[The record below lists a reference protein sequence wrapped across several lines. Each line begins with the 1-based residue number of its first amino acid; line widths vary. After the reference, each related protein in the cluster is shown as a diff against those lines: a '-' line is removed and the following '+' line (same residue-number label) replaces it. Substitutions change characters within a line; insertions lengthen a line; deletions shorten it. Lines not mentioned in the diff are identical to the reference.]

1 MAKKLYLQTHVTALC
16 TVEPHFLLEG
26 CGGFINLYDFDSN
39 ELLES
44 LDIFRGSRIHGIQYS
59 PQNRTAIV
67 FGGKLLALV
76 AFNDS
81 GTALPR
87 LELLQKSNET
97 DWIRDAKF
105 VNNGD
110 YLIKLTSHNKV
121 FIQKRTSSEAE
132 VIEVQGDEQCILY
145 CGKILGEDLSQ
156 LTILAGTVFGSI
168 LVWAASPSQQD
179 KCLFHRLT
187 GHNGVIFSINYDE
200 ISRTI
205 ISTSDDRTVRTWSL
219 RHEDEEPNNSNLW
232 SLFGRAKID
241 SKYELYGHEARVWN
255 CVIIRQNQCD
265 SGLIASLG
273 EDSRICLWDLM
284 SGKLVSK
291 FDAHPGTSVW
301 AAVWDSR
308 LQLLVTAGG
317 EGSTRIWNANHL
329 QETSCRQLKLPE
341 DSQVPRLVIV
351 TSTGYY
357 RYLVSS
363 QLGIIYGWNGHT
375 QSWVSLFQDDRLGNG
390 SVLDSDGRTIIFG
403 TPTGAVF
410 VFISGPSSL
419 ELQATHQLEKSKIYS
434 VHLVASQQQFMACLD
449 NGRMVLMNL
458 LDGSS
463 RESQPRAQFILPE
476 GKQRWPS
483 CVLATQNRFM
493 MGDREGSFHLY
504 STEKET
510 PLQSFPHI
518 HGKNGLTD
526 VQSDPLGQLLYY
538 TGGRDGRIGLWRLTD
553 DKNQLE
559 LLSLTNTSLGWI
571 ARLRWIDQQL
581 TYLAFQSD
589 RFVVWSN
596 QQQRSLMQVPCG
608 GGHRSWDFDVT
619 SSDVTFLFI
628 KDKHI
633 YENRRQLSGV
643 FNSSL
648 PGRCGGHSKSICR
661 GRFVGFHNEWPP
673 LVLTG
678 SEDTT
683 MRLSRLEKRSAQSLS
698 IITKHVSSVRALAV
712 KELRSRSGTWLCV
725 SAGGRAQ
732 LSVGLLTLSG
742 QGDQVHVI
750 HRDVRSHF
758 LRGWL
763 RRATTNKPWIQG
775 GDHLSLIPDPETRY
789 MDVDVVDRGC
799 GDSNFHIFA
808 ACSDSFIRIFDLSLE
823 SCKLDLFHE
832 VNFHNC
838 CVLLVKVI
846 ADPDGNSILFSAGT
860 DGRLAVWNVTI
871 LEEDKAIDPL
881 GSLLIHQSGIN
892 SLDCQWTDLDRML
905 ILTGGDDNAL
915 ICTQIEISCERSL
928 LTLIDQQKQ
937 FPHAAQISGVAL
949 LANNL
954 CLSVSLDQR
963 LILWKRE
970 DTRLKWLSAVCCCDI
985 SDIQGLDVSVDDS
998 KTSLAKIL
1006 VYGQGIQVFEVDNS
1020 FNITHNLDYSSV
1032 DPLSD

>member
-1 MAKKLYLQTHVTALC
+1 MVLKKLYLQTHVTALC

-44 LDIFRGSRIHGIQYS
+44 LDIFRGARIHGIRYS
-59 PQNRTAIV
+59 HQNKTVIV
-67 FGGKLLALV
+67 FGGKLFALV
-76 AFNDS
+76 SFNDS
-81 GTALPR
+81 ETALPR
-87 LELLQKSNET
+87 LKLLQKSNEA

-110 YLIKLTSHNKV
+110 YLVKLTSHNKV
-121 FIQKRTSSEAE
+121 IIEKTSSEAE
-132 VIEVQGDEQCILY
+132 TVEVQGDEQCILY

-156 LTILAGTVFGSI
+156 LTILAGTVFGNI

-200 ISRTI
+200 VSRTI
-205 ISTSDDRTVRTWSL
+205 ISTSDDRSVRFWSL
-219 RHEDEEPNNSNLW
+219 QCEDEVPNKLSLW
-232 SLFGRAKID
+232 SLFQRSKIHP
-241 SKYELYGHEARVWN
+241 KHELYGHEARVWN
-255 CVIIRQNQCD
+255 SVIIRQNQCD
-265 SGLIASLG
+265 SGLVASLG
-273 EDSRICLWDLM
+273 EDSRICLWDLT

-329 QETSCRQLKLPE
+329 QETSCRQLQLTE
-341 DSQVPRLVIV
+341 DGQVPRLVIV

-357 RYLVSS
+357 RHLVAS
-363 QLGIIYGWNGHT
+363 QLGIIYGWDSHA
-375 QSWVSLFQDDRLGNG
+375 QIWVSLFQDEGLGNG

-403 TPTGAVF
+403 TRTGAVF
-410 VFISGPSSL
+410 VFASGPSSL
-419 ELQATHQLEKSKIYS
+419 ELLATHQLEKTKIYS
-434 VHLVASQQQFMACLD
+434 LHLVASQQQEFMACLD
-449 NGRMVLMNL
+449 NGRLLLMNVL
-458 LDGSS
+458 GGS
-463 RESQPRAQFILPE
+463 ESPPRAQFILPD

-510 PLQSFPHI
+510 PLQSFSHI

-526 VQSDPLGQLLYY
+526 IQSDPNGQHLYY

-553 DKNQLE
+553 DQNQLE

-571 ARLRWIDQQL
+571 AGLRWIDKQL

-589 RFVVWSN
+589 RFVVWSSE
-596 QQQRSLMQVPCG
+596 QQRSLMQVPCG

-628 KDKHI
+628 KDRHI
-633 YENRRQLSGV
+633 YENRRPLSAV

-661 GRFVGFHNEWPP
+661 GRFVGFHDDSP

-683 MRLSRLEKRSAQSLS
+683 MRLSLFDRRSAQSLTV
-698 IITKHVSSVRALAV
+698 ITKHVSSVRALAV
-712 KELRSRSGTWLCV
+712 KELACRSAGTWLCV

-763 RRATTNKPWIQG
+763 RRAATNKPWIHGSDQ
-775 GDHLSLIPDPETRY
+775 LSLIPDPETRY
-789 MDVDVVDRGC
+789 MDVDVVDRG
-799 GDSNFHIFA
+799 DSNFHIIA

-823 SCKLDLFHE
+823 GGRLDLFHE
-832 VNFHNC
+832 LNFHNC
-838 CVLLVKVI
+838 CVLLVKVV
-846 ADPDGNSILFSAGT
+846 ADPDGNTILFSAGT
-860 DGRLAVWNVTI
+860 DGRLAVWDVTVV
-871 LEEDKAIDPL
+871 EEDKAMDPL
-881 GSLLIHQSGIN
+881 GSLSIHQSGIN
-892 SLDCQWTDLDRML
+892 SLDCQWIDLNRML
-905 ILTGGDDNAL
+905 VLTGGDDNAL
-915 ICTQIEISCERSL
+915 ICTKVEISCERNL
-928 LTLIDQQKQ
+928 LRLIDQQKL

-949 LANNL
+949 LGHNL

-970 DTRLKWLSAVCCCDI
+970 DTRLMWQSAVCCDV
-985 SDIQGLDVSVDDS
+985 SDIQGLHVSAGATKTLS
-998 KTSLAKIL
+998 KVL
-1006 VYGQGIQVFEVDNS
+1006 VYGQGIQVFEVDDDS
-1020 FNITHNLDYSSV
+1020 LNIAHTI
-1032 DPLSD
+1032 